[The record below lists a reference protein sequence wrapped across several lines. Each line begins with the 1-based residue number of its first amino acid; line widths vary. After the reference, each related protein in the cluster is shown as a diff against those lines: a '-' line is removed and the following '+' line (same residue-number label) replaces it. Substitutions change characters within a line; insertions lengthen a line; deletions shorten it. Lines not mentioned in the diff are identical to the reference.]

1 MEDILVYSK
10 KNTSLMSIKNF
21 EVHRGACYIISGN
34 MASGKTLL
42 LNLLS
47 KNNKKYNG
55 EIFYESKLL
64 TTYSKKAFNKNVFYC
79 YQNFHQ

>member
-1 MEDILVYSK
+1 MKNPIFKINNLIYSK
-10 KNTSLMSIKNF
+10 KNTNLMSIKNF
-21 EVHRGACYIISGN
+21 EVHRGACYMVNGN

-55 EIFYESKLL
+55 DFLRKQIVKNIF
-64 TTYSKKAFNKNVFYC
+64 KNSF
-79 YQNFHQ
+79 